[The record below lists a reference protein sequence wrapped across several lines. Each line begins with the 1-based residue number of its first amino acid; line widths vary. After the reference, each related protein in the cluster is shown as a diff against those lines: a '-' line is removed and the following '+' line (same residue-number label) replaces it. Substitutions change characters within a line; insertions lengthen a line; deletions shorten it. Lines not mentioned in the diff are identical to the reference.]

1 MISVLARS
9 LFVQIFQSHQGDN
22 MRFSRRVLVSATA
35 AGVMLALGNP
45 AQAQTAAGSDW
56 PNKAIRVVLG
66 FPPGTAPDVFARIY
80 GDYVSKKLGVP
91 VVIDNKPGASG
102 NLASDLVAKAPADGY
117 TVLYSLSTAFT
128 INPYIY
134 AKLPFDPDKDLTP
147 VATTMRQ
154 GLVLITNP
162 KYPANNIKELVA
174 AAKAKPGGIS
184 HASYG
189 AGSPSHLI
197 VEWMKDEAKID
208 MLHVPYR
215 TNPTIDL
222 VGGQV
227 DTLMEPVS
235 TAFPLIAGGRA
246 KALGYSDATRHPSL
260 PNVPTL
266 TETVPGLSVMS
277 WHGIWAPAATPANVL
292 TRLNA
297 VMVEGSKDPDMQ
309 KRIKDLNVEPL
320 GVSRAEMTAMV
331 KRDASIFSRIVK
343 ARNITVD

>member
-1 MISVLARS
+1 M
-9 LFVQIFQSHQGDN
+9 N
-22 MRFSRRVLVSATA
+22 FSRRVLLTATA
-35 AGVMLALGNP
+35 MSAALALTHI
-45 AQAQTAAGSDW
+45 AQAQSSAPADW
-56 PNKAIRVVLG
+56 PNKPIKIIVG

-80 GDYVSKKLGVP
+80 TDYVSKKLGVP

-102 NLASDLVAKAPADGY
+102 NLSSDLVAKSPADGY
-117 TVLYSLSTAFT
+117 TFLYSLSTAFT

-134 AKLPFDPDKDLTP
+134 AKLPFDPDKDLVP
-147 VATTMRQ
+147 VATTIRQ

-162 KYPANNIKELVA
+162 KYPVNNMKELVA
-174 AAKAKPGGIS
+174 AAKAKPGAIS

-197 VEWMKDEAKID
+197 VEWIKDEAKID

-227 DTLMEPVS
+227 DTLMEPIS
-235 TAFPLIAGGRA
+235 TAYPLIAGGRA
-246 KALGYSDATRHPSL
+246 KALGYSGVARHPSL
-260 PNVPTL
+260 PNVPTVA
-266 TETVPGLSVMS
+266 EAIPGLSVMS

-292 TRLNA
+292 TRFNA
-297 VMVEGSKDPDMQ
+297 LMVEASKDADMQ

-320 GVSRAEMTAMV
+320 GVSRPEMVSMV
-331 KRDASIFSRIVK
+331 KRDADIFSRIVK